1 VAADAELGFVGL
13 GGMGGGLVKNLR
25 KHGRAVRVL
34 DRRPEAVQRAV
45 DQGASAASGIK
56 EIAERCD
63 TILFCVNTAEDVE
76 ALILGPRGLLSFR
89 QRGGL
94 LVVDHTTTNPETV
107 LKLAAAVERQG
118 GRFAEAP
125 MTRTPKHADA
135 GQVNV
140 FYGGSEE
147 LLREI
152 APIFKCYAENI
163 FHIGPHTHATKLKL
177 IHNYIAFANVAAW
190 CEGFALAAKEG
201 LDLSRAI
208 EIISA
213 AGAKSG
219 MLDLYGRATLERDF
233 TPWMSLANARKDV
246 QYYARWL
253 EQAGLPGFM
262 AEAVHQTYRQAAILG
277 HDAEGCTAV
286 IKAYE
291 EVTGVEAKLPTVPN
305 PPQR

>member
-1 VAADAELGFVGL
+1 MTAQAELGFVGL
-13 GGMGGGLVKNLR
+13 GGMGGGLLKNLR
-25 KHGRAVRVL
+25 KHGRTVRVL
-34 DRRPEAVQRAV
+34 DRKPEAVAKAV
-45 DQGASAASGIK
+45 AQGAVAASGIK

-76 ALILGPRGLLSFR
+76 SLILGPRGLISFR
-89 QRGGL
+89 QRAGL
-94 LVVDHTTTNPETV
+94 TVVDHTTTNPDTV
-107 LKLAAAVERQG
+107 QKLALAIENQG

-140 FYGGSEE
+140 FYGGEAALLEE
-147 LLREI
+147 LR
-152 APIFKCYAENI
+152 PIFQCYAENI
-163 FHIGPHTHATKLKL
+163 FHIGPRTHATKLKL

-219 MLDLYGRATLERDF
+219 MLDLYGRMTLERDF
-233 TPWMSLANARKDV
+233 TPHMSLANARKDV
-246 QYYARWL
+246 QYYAHWL
-253 EQAGLPGFM
+253 EKAGLPGFM
-262 AEAVHQTYRQAAILG
+262 AEAVHQTYRQAGILG

-291 EVTGVEAKLPTVPN
+291 DVTGVEATLAARKP
-305 PPQR
+305 